1 MVLHLRWTNFHT
13 AKANPAAATARPPIM
28 RVSAENRVDTVMP
41 VNARAKP
48 TKISKI
54 PWRDFSGPDSRL
66 LKLATIT
73 RIAIETTARK
83 RNRGAII
90 LLRCSNYAACRW
102 LGPIILEER
111 SADRA
116 TLFLTIKPQ
125 KWSQSSRICIVT
137 RKR

>member
-73 RIAIETTARK
+73 RTAIETTARK

-90 LLRCSNYAACRW
+90 VLSVVRTTRRVVGLVQSFWRN
-102 LGPIILEER
+102 
-111 SADRA
+111 DR
-116 TLFLTIKPQ
+116 
-125 KWSQSSRICIVT
+125 RIA
-137 RKR
+137 